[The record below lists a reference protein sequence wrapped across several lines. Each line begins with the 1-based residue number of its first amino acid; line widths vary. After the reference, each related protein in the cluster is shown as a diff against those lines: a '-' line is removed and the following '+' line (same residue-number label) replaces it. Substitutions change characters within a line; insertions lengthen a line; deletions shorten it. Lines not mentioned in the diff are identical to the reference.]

1 MWVIFH
7 NYNAND
13 IMKSVFEDADP
24 PLVHELQ
31 LEKCSGPLVYDI
43 AGRTSASRMFN
54 CKVSG
59 HRYQDKAVVFLG
71 YLRSNA

>member
-31 LEKCSGPLVYDI
+31 LKKCSGPLVYDI
-43 AGRTSASRMFN
+43 AGRTSAS
-54 CKVSG
+54 
-59 HRYQDKAVVFLG
+59 
-71 YLRSNA
+71 